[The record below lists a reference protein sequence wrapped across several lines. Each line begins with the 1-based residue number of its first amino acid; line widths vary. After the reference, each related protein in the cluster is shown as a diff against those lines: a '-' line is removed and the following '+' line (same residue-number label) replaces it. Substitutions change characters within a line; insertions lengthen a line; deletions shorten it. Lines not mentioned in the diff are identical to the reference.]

1 MEVRYAAVSQQ
12 SPITHLKLHNSS
24 VHLLGKDDI
33 TVDLQSDSQSEVLF
47 DGFDT
52 VTLVTDRV
60 GSVQAN
66 NLRIESMDLAISGE
80 ISAVNLFVNAKKT
93 YINSTINA

>member
-1 MEVRYAAVSQQ
+1 M
-12 SPITHLKLHNSS
+12 
-24 VHLLGKDDI
+24 HLLGKDDI

-47 DGFDT
+47 EGFDT
-52 VTLVTDRV
+52 VTLVADRV

-80 ISAVNLFVNAKKT
+80 ISAANLFVNAKKT